1 MKNTFKKGLILG
13 GILAAGAVIGLS
25 FTDEGK
31 ELTEELKKDLKA
43 LAKQLKKGLHKLE
56 DVTKENFDVLVD
68 KIVDEYTAK
77 KELALDAKDALT
89 SALRSQWHQMEEEY
103 LSEKD

>member
-25 FTDEGK
+25 FTHEGQ
-31 ELTEELKKDLKA
+31 ELTEELKKDLKS
-43 LAKQLKKGLHKLE
+43 LAKKLKKNLHQLE
-56 DVTKENFDVLVD
+56 DVTKDNFDELVT
-68 KIVDEYTAK
+68 KIVDEYAAK
-77 KELALDAKDALT
+77 KELALDAKDSLIA
-89 SALRSQWHQMEEEY
+89 ALRSQWHQMEEEY